1 MRLGGGWSYLRK
13 FWYRRTEKEIEERL
27 LGDLRKKFFLA
38 PLQVYND
45 AQIVVHSNYD
55 FVTDFINH
63 VLHSFSRAQ
72 ALERTNGVPEGGKS
86 IADDVVVF
94 KHHPMDRGA
103 PELRQYHQPV
113 GKAPWFAGARSYI
126 SMTSICHRCS
136 RAPRG
141 WCWSIYDR
149 SFRVG
154 PWCPCQGLRQCLV

>member
-1 MRLGGGWSYLRK
+1 MTVRDAPWWWLSYLRK

-72 ALERTNGVPEGGKS
+72 ALERMNGVPEGGKS

-94 KHHPMDRGA
+94 KHHPMDRGTGTTPISSTCWQGA
-103 PELRQYHQPV
+103 MVCR
-113 GKAPWFAGARSYI
+113 ARSYI

-136 RAPRG
+136 RMPRG
-141 WCWSIYDR
+141 
-149 SFRVG
+149 G
-154 PWCPCQGLRQCLV
+154 AGQ